1 LKVLGKN
8 RLWTASLAL
17 TILLALVAPM
27 LTPFPTN
34 VSADG
39 PNMIRNWSF
48 EDGGCRNNN
57 WNPPGLSTSNM
68 SNEWDPWWMS
78 PSTPNTTGDL
88 YIPQYTKMCGD
99 PNPPFKDGIGIQKL
113 HTFYATHDGGFRQR
127 VRGLTPG
134 TAYKFSIWAWGLT
147 RNSDGTTS
155 DCADCNLGK
164 LIGFDPSGGNPP
176 NVENAPSI
184 VWSGEDSRNDQWLQ
198 LSVQAVVNSTEVT
211 VYTRSKAK
219 FKVRWN
225 ATYWDAAEFVATG
238 PTATPTPSTAPTIS
252 LPPAGAEQQDD
263 RYFFQTGY
271 RISDDR
277 VWDYFNKRG
286 GLRTFG
292 YPISR
297 KFRLL
302 GKDVQLF
309 QRRAVEIDPSGNLG
323 QLNLL
328 DPNVMPFNTMNGA
341 TFPKSDP
348 AMTSGVPQPG
358 SPGYD
363 TAVVE
368 FIKSRAPE
376 SWNGLNTNFL
386 TTFNESVRVE
396 DAFPQGGGS
405 DGMLFGFN
413 IEMWGLPTSAPA
425 ADPTNFN
432 FAYLRF
438 QRGIMHFSKDS
449 GVTQGLLIGDY
460 FKAILTGRNLP
471 PDLDQ
476 QSNQSMFYKQ
486 YLRGAP
492 QSLAKPS
499 LLPNTDLT
507 DAFEAGTTR

>member
-1 LKVLGKN
+1 
-8 RLWTASLAL
+8 
-17 TILLALVAPM
+17 M
-27 LTPFPTN
+27 
-34 VSADG
+34 
-39 PNMIRNWSF
+39 
-48 EDGGCRNNN
+48 
-57 WNPPGLSTSNM
+57 
-68 SNEWDPWWMS
+68 
-78 PSTPNTTGDL
+78 
-88 YIPQYTKMCGD
+88 
-99 PNPPFKDGIGIQKL
+99 QKL
-113 HTFYATHDGGFRQR
+113 HTFYATHDAGFRQR
-127 VRGLTPG
+127 VTGLSPG
-134 TAYKFSIWAWGLT
+134 TTYRFSVWAFGLT

-155 DCADCNLGK
+155 DCANCNLGK
-164 LIGFDPSGGNPP
+164 QVGFDPTGGNDQ
-176 NVENAPSI
+176 NSPSI
-184 VWSGEDSRNDQWLQ
+184 VWSGEDSNNDQWIQ

-211 VYTRSKAK
+211 VYTRSRAK

-225 ATYWDAAEFVATG
+225 ASYWDVAEFVSTG
-238 PTATPTPSTAPTIS
+238 PVAPPTPSVAPTIQ
-252 LPPAGAEQQDD
+252 LPPAAAEPQDD

-271 RISDDR
+271 RIADDR
-277 VWDYFNKRG
+277 IWDYFNKRG

-309 QRRAVEIDPSGNLG
+309 QRRAVQIDPSGNLG

-328 DPNVMPFNTMNGA
+328 DQDVMPFNTMNGA

-348 AMTSGVPQPG
+348 AITAGLPQPG

-363 TAVVE
+363 TTVVE
-368 FIKSRAPE
+368 FIKNRAPE
-376 SWNGLNTNFL
+376 SWNGLSTNFL
-386 TTFNESVRVE
+386 TTFNDSVRME
-396 DAFPQGGGS
+396 NAFPEGGGS

-425 ADPTNFN
+425 LDPTNFN

-476 QSNQSMFYKQ
+476 QANQSMYYKQ

-499 LLPNTDLT
+499 LLANTDLT